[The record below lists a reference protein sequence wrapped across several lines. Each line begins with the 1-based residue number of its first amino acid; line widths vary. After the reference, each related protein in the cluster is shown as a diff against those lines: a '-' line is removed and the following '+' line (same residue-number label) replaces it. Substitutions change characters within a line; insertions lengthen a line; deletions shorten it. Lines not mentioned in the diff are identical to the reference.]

1 MNPRPS
7 SFANARRLPV
17 ILTAAVLVFQAWR
30 LTRFLWDN
38 AVSLLYRDQW
48 DFYNP
53 LFQHASWWQTFVYQ
67 HGPHREGIGLI
78 LDRIVLEAT
87 SWNARSEALLMAGSL
102 VLAAIGFLVLKKKLF
117 GEISYSDVIIPCLVM
132 TYTQMEALTLAPNPS
147 YSAVPELLIALYCLA
162 WLLSEPALSYTG
174 VLLTNFLLI
183 YTGFGIF
190 MGPMTVALFGIE
202 IFRAH
207 RNGRALAP
215 AIAAVFVAALSLA
228 SFFHAYRWDPAV
240 SCFVF
245 PDPHPWKYIWFM
257 TLAFSYFLNVLDP
270 RSVTAATLAGEVLLF
285 SAIAVLFV
293 HGRRL
298 LLQRDAPGGNGG
310 AANIDR
316 IIVAFTGFSLLFL
329 CDAAVGRVCLGMP
342 WAAQASRYM
351 GLLIPAFLALYFH
364 LLTVRSRLK
373 RTILIWALAILLIPS
388 TFKAPER
395 YLSRINTFKRAWKE
409 CIVQRDDIDGCD
421 RDTKFM
427 PYPDPPATHMR
438 EKLDFLKRNR
448 LNLYSGQ

>member
-1 MNPRPS
+1 
-7 SFANARRLPV
+7 V
-17 ILTAAVLVFQAWR
+17 IVTCAVLLFQGWR

-102 VLAAIGFLVLKKKLF
+102 FLAAIAFLWLKKKLV

-132 TYTQMEALTLAPNPS
+132 TFSQMEALTVAPNPS
-147 YSAVPELLIALYCLA
+147 YSAVPKLLIALYCLA
-162 WLLSEPALSYTG
+162 WLVSPLVFSYG
-174 VLLTNFLLI
+174 LVLLTNFLLI

-190 MGPMTVALFGIE
+190 MGPITVALFGIE
-202 IFRAH
+202 VLHAL
-207 RNGRALAP
+207 RNQRSLVPATTALL
-215 AIAAVFVAALSLA
+215 VAGLSLA
-228 SFFHAYRWDPAV
+228 SFFHHYRWDPAV

-245 PDPHPWKYIWFM
+245 PDPHPWKIAWFLS
-257 TLAFSYFLNVLDP
+257 LAFSYFLNIFSPHSVRLATVLGGFLAGVMLGVLFWHGVRQFVARE
-270 RSVTAATLAGEVLLF
+270 RSVV
-285 SAIAVLFV
+285 
-293 HGRRL
+293 
-298 LLQRDAPGGNGG
+298 
-310 AANIDR
+310 DR
-316 IIVAFTGFSLLFL
+316 VIVALAGFSLLFL
-329 CDAAVGRVCLGMP
+329 CDAAVGRVCMGMP
-342 WAAQASRYM
+342 EAAQTSRYM
-351 GLLIPAFLALYFH
+351 GLLIPAFLGLYFH
-364 LLTVRSRLK
+364 LLTRPESGL
-373 RTILIWALAILLIPS
+373 RTLCIWAFVLILIPS
-388 TFKAPER
+388 TLKAPR
-395 YLSRINTFKRAWKE
+395 QYLNDLNGSKRAWIQCMVRE
-409 CIVQRDDIDGCD
+409 NDMDGCD